1 MADEGRNQVPAAILR
16 LAKRANAPQALTAV
30 QLRRRFGDLQ
40 RIELEAGQLWRARW
54 EDVGLLALLL
64 DVDGSSC
71 WAAPATVDPPVEDGS
86 SVVLAPATTVLGEA
100 LTVWAGLARQLPLR
114 VLDQP
119 LDLLASDVVAY
130 VRSVAAGRTGPAPTG
145 CRVGNRI
152 VSVFQAAAE
161 ARAELQDD
169 LEALAAASWLPQA
182 HADAQLQ
189 PGNTNDLRD
198 LLGDRPDLPALM
210 GALDAPLPEVLDII
224 RGRRPPTPAQADAL
238 AEMTGRPAAALLASV
253 GPLPGELVAEVD
265 HPRWRPVVRR
275 RARRIG
281 RDEARA
287 RLELAYGTYALAAR
301 QTGPAAAPSWR
312 DRVAQVAAADG
323 DLGHADP

>member
-16 LAKRANAPQALTAV
+16 LAKRAAAPQALTAV

-40 RIELEAGQLWRARW
+40 QIELEAGQLWRAQW
-54 EDVGLLALLL
+54 EDVGLLVLLL

-71 WAAPATVDPPVEDGS
+71 RAAPATVDPPVEDGS

-119 LDLLASDVVAY
+119 LDLLPPDVVAY
-130 VRSVAAGRTGPAPTG
+130 VRSVAAGQTGPAPTG
-145 CRVGNRI
+145 CRVGSRI
-152 VSVFQAAAE
+152 VSVLQPAAE

-169 LEALAAASWLPQA
+169 LGALAAASWLPQA

-189 PGNTNDLRD
+189 PGKTGDLRD

-210 GALDAPLPEVLDII
+210 GALDTPLPEVLDII
-224 RGRRPPTPAQADAL
+224 RGRRAPTPAQVDAL
-238 AEMTGRPAAALLASV
+238 AGVTGQPAEALLASV

-275 RARRIG
+275 RARRTG
-281 RDEARA
+281 QDEARA

-323 DLGHADP
+323 DLRHPDP